1 MTIASRSCIA
11 RFLLL
16 GSAAL
21 LAAVSVSAADFTI
34 DKAGAPPTEGV
45 PPAAITIVASEGVA
59 VKDSGGKI
67 VAEFWMRT
75 TPFEGEGP
83 SGLGIRFDTI
93 PVGAFL
99 GLVRYPDGS
108 SDFRE
113 QAVPAGVYTLRYGL
127 HPENG
132 DHMGVAPS
140 RDFALLSPAAQDKEI
155 TKNYGDF
162 DSLMELSFEV
172 GNPHPTVARLELPE
186 GDEAPNLWENDYEH
200 WVLDLKTGSDV
211 VGIVV
216 YGHSEE

>member
-1 MTIASRSCIA
+1 MTIASRNGFA
-11 RFLLL
+11 RSLFLTT
-16 GSAAL
+16 AAL
-21 LAAVSVSAADFTI
+21 LAAVSLSAADFTV

-45 PPAAITIVASEGVA
+45 APAAIEMVGAEGVA
-59 VKDSGGKI
+59 VKDGAGKV

-75 TPFEGEGP
+75 TAFEGDGP

-93 PVGAFL
+93 PEGSFL
-99 GLVRYPDGS
+99 GLVRYPEGG

-140 RDFALLSPAAQDKEI
+140 RDFALLSPAALDNEI
-155 TKNYGDF
+155 AKNYGDF
-162 DSLMELSFEV
+162 DSLMDLSFEV
-172 GNPHPTVARLELPE
+172 GNPHPTVARVELPE
-186 GDEAPNLWENDYEH
+186 GDDEPNLWENDYEH

-211 VGIVV
+211 VGFVV